1 MTDEDI
7 KALRDA
13 IAAGPTPGPWEQRTF
28 FDHDGPPSC
37 DDIQVCASTPNG
49 RYSSALLTMDWCGK
63 PREFEF
69 ERESA
74 QSTAA
79 YIAAASPDRIV
90 RLLDALDEAMIAVNW
105 IPKAT
110 AEIDKLRAELDEARR
125 DAERLKAA
133 RNHWAEFGPEHGFG
147 ELMDRIDVMK
157 EPTK

>member
-1 MTDEDI
+1 MTDDDI
-7 KALRDA
+7 KALREA

-79 YIAAASPDRIV
+79 YIAAASPDRIA
-90 RLLDALDEAMIAVNW
+90 RLLDA
-105 IPKAT
+105 
-110 AEIDKLRAELDEARR
+110 LDEARR
-125 DAERLKAA
+125 DAERWKAA